1 MSLLVAGCATE
12 PADRE
17 ETVLEDTPDVVD
29 VTAID
34 DTFRTFEERIAFL
47 EARADAA
54 EAALAASTS
63 DADNAQ
69 LWLQSLTDDVS
80 ALQSHASDTD
90 AIVVTTAADLDTL
103 QAAHDAHAQESTA
116 QHAEHDARFD
126 SLDDEPFE
134 AGQAPYE
141 VGRARF
147 GRIAIANS
155 DAAGRAYADA
165 AVDMGYRA
173 VGEVLAG

>member
-1 MSLLVAGCATE
+1 MSGERRGWSRRDFLQGVAVATAVGPSLLRSRPAVAGAT
-12 PADRE
+12 PYPPGLTGLRGSH
-17 ETVLEDTPDVVD
+17 PGS
-29 VTAID
+29 
-34 DTFRTFEERIAFL
+34 FEWAH
-47 EARADAA
+47 
-54 EAALAASTS
+54 ALARGG
-63 DADNAQ
+63 
-69 LWLQSLTDDVS
+69 QSSWGPVSWPDDEVY
-80 ALQSHASDTD
+80 
-90 AIVVTTAADLDTL
+90 DLVGPHGLDIERDVAGITVNRWPHGY
-103 QAAHDAHAQESTA
+103 ACS
-116 QHAEHDARFD
+116 FD